1 MKSANE
7 KWMLTKAELMRTSV
21 CLCDLQAHSLWLPFG
36 CYLAHISSCPLCQKY
51 TSQMSQHVSSREMKS
66 NIRSEKGKHVISE
79 ACVSSEGSG
88 GLRWTMRTPLKKT
101 AFRRS
106 KRRLPPPSTRG
117 GRLQRSRTL
126 RWREHFVCLS
136 FISWPLGKVTEVRS
150 SSFCSFEYVAFKDH

>member
-21 CLCDLQAHSLWLPFG
+21 CLCDLQAHSSWLPFG
-36 CYLAHISSCPLCQKY
+36 CNLAHISSCPLCQKY

-66 NIRSEKGKHVISE
+66 NIRSERKNVIWE

-101 AFRRS
+101 ACRRL
-106 KRRLPPPSTRG
+106 KRRLPPPSTREG
-117 GRLQRSRTL
+117 TFRVP
-126 RWREHFVCLS
+126 F
-136 FISWPLGKVTEVRS
+136 FYIVTIRKGHGS
-150 SSFCSFEYVAFKDH
+150 QIFKFLCVWICGL